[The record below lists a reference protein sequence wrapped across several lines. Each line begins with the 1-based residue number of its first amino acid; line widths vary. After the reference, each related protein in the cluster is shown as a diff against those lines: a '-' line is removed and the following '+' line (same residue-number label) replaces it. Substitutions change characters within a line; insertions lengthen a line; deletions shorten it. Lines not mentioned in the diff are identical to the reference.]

1 MLLAG
6 WRACGRLQPSRGPSR
21 WRYLSAP
28 HARAADRRTPGGTQ
42 MGKPWLAC
50 FGQRGGAL
58 RVLMVQDEAHQLLAA
73 LGVRLAELAA
83 CLPDLGALDLQ
94 MLDVP
99 YVGSHAQLGATG
111 GAEEELELRARHEL
125 L

>member
-6 WRACGRLQPSRGPSR
+6 RRACGRLQPRRGPSR

-58 RVLMVQDEAHQLLAA
+58 RGPMVHDETRQLLAA
-73 LGVRLAELAA
+73 LGVRLAGLAA
-83 CLPDLGALDLQ
+83 FLPELRALDPPL
-94 MLDVP
+94 LDAP
-99 YVGSHAQLGATG
+99 HAGFQTQLGA
-111 GAEEELELRARHEL
+111 
-125 L
+125 